1 MIVCGMIAVAS
12 LAVAV
17 QAARHASAEFTRG
30 PTAAELAVAAK
41 TALAQRWERLPAGQ
55 IFPATIK
62 YSSDQLT
69 NETAT
74 RLGIGPALPCGQAL
88 DVTLQGAARAA
99 GCVGALRASYAD
111 ELGGTVY
118 TVGVVAFPDV
128 AAAHQFAGAVPLD
141 KYPATGLR
149 ALALP
154 GTAAALFTDQARQ
167 SAAVQ
172 VTGPYVVL
180 AVAGYADG
188 RPASTATEPRDSP
201 FLPASQLATAVA
213 SPLSVPQRA
222 SCGTPEFTC

>member
-1 MIVCGMIAVAS
+1 MIVCGMIAAAS

-17 QAARHASAEFTRG
+17 QAARHADAEYTRG
-30 PTAAELAVAAK
+30 PTTAELAAAAR

-55 IFPATIK
+55 IFPATIG

-69 NETAT
+69 EEPAT

-88 DVTLQGAARAA
+88 DVTLQAAARAA
-99 GCVGALRASYAD
+99 GCAGVLRASYAD

-118 TVGVVAFPDV
+118 TVGVLAFPDD
-128 AAAHQFAGAVPLD
+128 AAAHQFAGAVPQR

-149 ALALP
+149 ALTLP

-167 SAAVQ
+167 SAVVR

-188 RPASTATEPRDSP
+188 RPASAATEPRSSA
-201 FLPASQLATAVA
+201 FLATGQLVTAVVR
-213 SPLSVPQRA
+213 PLAVPQRV

>member
-1 MIVCGMIAVAS
+1 MIAVAS
-12 LAVAV
+12 LAAAV
-17 QAARHASAEFTRG
+17 QAARHANAESTRG
-30 PTAAELAVAAK
+30 PSAAELAAAAK

-88 DVTLQGAARAA
+88 DVTLQAAARAA
-99 GCVGALRASYAD
+99 GCAGVLRAGYAD

-128 AAAHQFAGAVPLD
+128 AAAHQFARAVPLD

-167 SAAVQ
+167 SAVIQ

-201 FLPASQLATAVA
+201 FLPASQLATAVVT
-213 SPLSVPQRA
+213 PLSVPQRA
-222 SCGTPEFTC
+222 SCEAPEFTC

>member
-1 MIVCGMIAVAS
+1 MIAVAS
-12 LAVAV
+12 LAAAV
-17 QAARHASAEFTRG
+17 QAARDANAESTRG
-30 PTAAELAVAAK
+30 PAAPELAAAAK

-55 IFPATIK
+55 VFPATIR

-69 NETAT
+69 TEAAA

-88 DVTLQGAARAA
+88 DVTLQAAARAA
-99 GCVGALRASYAD
+99 GCAGVLRASYAD

-118 TVGVVAFPDV
+118 TVGVVAFPDG
-128 AAAHQFAGAVPLD
+128 ASARQFAGAVPQG

-154 GTAAALFTDQARQ
+154 GTAAALFTDRARQ
-167 SAAVQ
+167 ASAIT

-188 RPASTATEPRDSP
+188 RPAGAAAQRRDSP
-201 FLPASQLATAVA
+201 FLPAAQLVTAVA
-213 SPLSVPQRA
+213 APLAAPQRV
-222 SCGTPEFTC
+222 SCQNPEFTC